1 MAGFNGSGIKVKK
14 SKKKCA
20 TANNLQFASQ
30 LIKSAAEGEN
40 K

>member
-1 MAGFNGSGIKVKK
+1 MEMK

-30 LIKSAAEGEN
+30 LIKTAFAREREQN
-40 K
+40 KSK